1 MQRYLYVLA
10 PLLASAC
17 MFSTAT
23 PARAEGYPVCLTGG
37 GNDTVQCDFASL
49 AQCQAT
55 ASGGLGSCSANPGYA
70 STAYASYRGGRK
82 GNH

>member
-1 MQRYLYVLA
+1 MRRYLIILA

-17 MFSTAT
+17 MFSLTT

-37 GNDTVQCDFASL
+37 GTDTVQCDFTSL

-55 ASGGLGSCSANPGYA
+55 ASGGLGSCVTSPGYT
-70 STAYASYRGGRK
+70 STAYASYRGARK
-82 GNH
+82 RNH

>member
-1 MQRYLYVLA
+1 MRRYLIILA

-17 MFSTAT
+17 MFSATT

-37 GNDTVQCDFASL
+37 GNDMVQCDFANL

-55 ASGGLGSCSANPGYA
+55 ASGGLGSCSVSPGYA
-70 STAYASYRGGRK
+70 SSAYASYRGTGRR
-82 GNH
+82 NH